1 MHNEGERHNPKRE
14 YSGHLHPRQ
23 GARGAITITTPTN
36 NGTLALFNNGAA
48 DDIIVVRDFVV
59 VTTVAH
65 LVAIALVNA
74 TLGAAG
80 GTIVRTYAGGA
91 TAAGQLQ
98 SLDTPTT
105 LSADYYIP
113 VNYNWA
119 QWNHDIPFQFMS
131 PGWSLQFQDTTA
143 AETTRLAILWEVV
156 KLDQID
162 FMDAG

>member
-1 MHNEGERHNPKRE
+1 MHNEGERHNPKRT
-14 YSGHLHPRQ
+14 YANDLHPRQ

-48 DDIIVVRDFVV
+48 DDIIVVRDYVLI
-59 VTTVAH
+59 TAVAH
-65 LVAIALVNA
+65 LVAVALVNG
-74 TLGAAG
+74 TLGTAG
-80 GTIVRTYAGGA
+80 GSIVRTYAGGA

-98 SLDTPTT
+98 SLDTATALT
-105 LSADYYIP
+105 ADYYVP
-113 VNYNWA
+113 VVYNWA
-119 QWNHDIPFQFMS
+119 QWNHDFPFQVIA

-143 AETTRLAILWEVV
+143 AETMRLAIFWEVV